1 MQLAS
6 LKKYI
11 NLLQNVSSKEALPFV
26 LELARRG
33 EIDLRVALTKNILA
47 RRAPCNLS
55 NIIVDAKGTLP
66 QLTQFAPLPY
76 IGYSTVIDE
85 LKKSSIGLESSTNE
99 SNELPE
105 ESNKQNI
112 KKNIHDIFAP
122 PSQLLPGYYDI
133 RYFRVSDFVYIDAAS
148 LYDLEKVGRAEIN
161 AFIHPQSTFQSI
173 ENTLSLYGRSMLELD
188 LNPKTYG
195 DHPLDLPHSIPR
207 RIGDSSAL
215 SHKLKSIGFH
225 PLLQDSYMAY
235 SFLQG
240 IIPISVHAAKSYL
253 SVTPKDYIDRLSYDP
268 RNHWDGPLD
277 ENWFLESCRQKIT
290 SSSLALSMHPMY
302 LVEFISHI
310 DKWLPLNPIDSKM
323 IVTTENVYIDQSDLS
338 RINEIYAMKHTTGKI
353 KNKPQK
359 NKSESTSEQ
368 AITHTQEKPNNDTDM
383 LNHIKKSTIN
393 SDERNNRFENVPD
406 PLTFI
411 FDEVSRPPKNYE
423 ALRYKYIILA
433 ELIRQITYKFIGKGK
448 AYDSQEK
455 FLHDLLHPIQ
465 KSLSENKLFK
475 ASLIDLVGRV
485 KNPTEREI
493 HDIVKKVMSKNWP
506 INDKTLDY

>member
-112 KKNIHDIFAP
+112 NKNIHDIFAP

-173 ENTLSLYGRSMLELD
+173 ENTLSLYGRSIIELD
-188 LNPKTYG
+188 LDPKDYG
-195 DHPLDLPHSIPR
+195 AYPLDLPHSILR
-207 RIGDSSAL
+207 RIGDIHAV
-215 SHKLKSIGFH
+215 SHKLKSIAFY

-253 SVTPKDYIDRLSYDP
+253 SITPEDFLDRPSYCP
-268 RNHWDGPLD
+268 GNPWGGPLD
-277 ENWFLESCRQKIT
+277 ENWLLDNCCQKIT
-290 SSSLALSMHPMY
+290 SSSLALSMYPMY
-302 LVEFISHI
+302 IIEFISHI

-323 IVTTENVYIDQSDLS
+323 IVTTENLYIEQYDLS
-338 RINEIYAMKHTTGKI
+338 RINEIYAMKHAAGKR
-353 KNKPQK
+353 KDKPQK
-359 NKSESTSEQ
+359 NKIESTSDQ
-368 AITHTQEKPNNDTDM
+368 VATQEMPNNDTGM
-383 LNHIKKSTIN
+383 LPSIRKWTLA
-393 SDERNNRFENVPD
+393 SDERNKIYENPPD
-406 PLTFI
+406 PLTLV
-411 FDEVSRPPKNYE
+411 FDEVIRTPKNYE

-433 ELIRQITYKFIGKGK
+433 ELIRQFSFKFIGEGK
-448 AYDSQEK
+448 RYSSQEK
-455 FLHDLLHPIQ
+455 FLHDLLDPIQ
-465 KSLSENKLFK
+465 KALGENNLFK
-475 ASLIDLVGRV
+475 SSLIDLIGREKKV
-485 KNPTEREI
+485 TEREI
-493 HDIVKKVMSKNWP
+493 DDIIKKVMSKNWP
-506 INDKTLDY
+506 TNDKTLDY

>member
-1 MQLAS
+1 M
-6 LKKYI
+6 
-11 NLLQNVSSKEALPFV
+11 QNVSSKEALPFV

-66 QLTQFAPLPY
+66 QPTQFAPLPY

-99 SNELPE
+99 SNGLPE

-173 ENTLSLYGRSMLELD
+173 EHTLSLYGRSMLELD

-290 SSSLALSMHPMY
+290 SSSLAISMHPMY

-323 IVTTENVYIDQSDLS
+323 IVTTENVYIEQNDLS

-359 NKSESTSEQ
+359 NKIESTSDQ
-368 AITHTQEKPNNDTDM
+368 AVTQEKPNEDTGM
-383 LNHIKKSTIN
+383 LPSIGKWTLT
-393 SDERNNRFENVPD
+393 SDERNKIYENLPD
-406 PLTFI
+406 PLTLV
-411 FDEVSRPPKNYE
+411 FDEVIRTPKNYE

-433 ELIRQITYKFIGKGK
+433 ELIRQINFKFIGEGK
-448 AYDSQEK
+448 RYSSQEK
-455 FLHDLLHPIQ
+455 FLHDLLDPIQ
-465 KSLSENKLFK
+465 KALGENNLFK
-475 ASLIDLVGRV
+475 SSLIDLIGREKKV
-485 KNPTEREI
+485 TEREI
-493 HDIVKKVMSKNWP
+493 NDIIKKVMSKNWP